1 MDRRTYIGGADIAS
15 ILGLQPKN
23 WRTSLG
29 TWDRKVAD
37 SEPEETDKAKRK
49 LYARGHVVEPLVAN
63 LLEAIHGIKTEVR
76 NRRYVDHDVPYFAA
90 EIDAELPFAAV
101 AHFYPNAEA
110 TPDEL
115 VNVEIKTVHPF
126 AANEWGDE
134 ASEDVP
140 IHYAAQV
147 FWGLGITRR
156 RFAIVAA
163 LFGADDLVLYPMT
176 ADAATI
182 DGMRAKAMEW
192 WQSYVVPRVAPPASN
207 LADLARLY
215 GQSDGNAIEASDAIR
230 AAVTTLATIKSAI
243 KAYEGGEEGV
253 QFLLREYMK
262 TAASL
267 TLDGIELATL
277 KTQSQKFTDEAK
289 LKAEFPDAWKACQST
304 RTFRVLRLKE

>member
-29 TWDRKVAD
+29 TWERKTAD

-49 LYARGHVVEPLVAN
+49 VFARGHVVEPLVGN
-63 LLEAIHGIKTEVR
+63 LLEVIHGIKTDVR
-76 NRRYVDHDVPYFAA
+76 NRRYVDPDVPYFAA
-90 EIDAELPFAAV
+90 EIDAELPFSAV
-101 AHFYPNAEA
+101 AHLYPNAEA
-110 TPDEL
+110 APDEV

-126 AANEWGDE
+126 AAKEWGDE
-134 ASEDVP
+134 GSDDMP

-147 FWGLGITRR
+147 FWGLGVTRR
-156 RFAIVAA
+156 RFALGAA

-182 DGMRAKAMEW
+182 EGMRAKAMDW
-192 WQSYVVPRVAPPASN
+192 WQSYIVPRIAPPASN
-207 LADLARLY
+207 MADLARLY
-215 GQSDGNAIEASDAIR
+215 GQSDGNAIEASDDIR
-230 AAVTTLATIKSAI
+230 AAVTTLSSIKGAV
-243 KAYEGGEEGV
+243 KTYEGGEEGV
-253 QFLLREYMK
+253 QFLIREYMK

-267 TLDGIELATL
+267 TFNGIELATL
-277 KTQSQKFTDEAK
+277 KTQSQKFTDDAK

-304 RTFRVLRLKE
+304 RAFRVLRLKE